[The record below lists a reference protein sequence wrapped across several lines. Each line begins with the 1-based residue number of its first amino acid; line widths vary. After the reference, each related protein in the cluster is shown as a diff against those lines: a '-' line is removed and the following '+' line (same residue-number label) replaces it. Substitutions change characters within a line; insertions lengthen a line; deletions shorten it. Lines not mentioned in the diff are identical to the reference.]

1 VDTTSGFVCKP
12 SSETTV
18 TVAGDVDPGRTRV
31 GSDGVELVTARD
43 YGEYC
48 GMPDHTPTPTIP
60 NREIAGAFLDKLKA
74 SYQGAMLTMLL
85 DVGHRTGL
93 LVAAAQAP
101 ATAAQL
107 AVTTG
112 LSARHIREWA
122 SGLAVAGVMTY
133 DAQTQQFAF
142 PAEHAMWLTGN
153 RYTNLAPVAGM
164 VIGLAPRADE
174 VIEAMRTGGGVPY
187 ESYRPHF
194 THAMDQVGR
203 ARYDALL
210 VRAYLPNAPG
220 LTERLS
226 VGATVADVG
235 CGTGHCLN
243 LMAQAFPNS
252 TFTGYDF
259 SGEAIALARVEATN
273 MGLTNA
279 TFEVAD
285 VRSLPADA
293 FDVVFAFDAIHDQ
306 ADPAGVLGEIR
317 AAIRTGGEFFMV
329 DIRASSNLEDNIGE
343 AGNVIIYGTSL
354 FHCME
359 VSLAQGGAGLGTAW
373 GKQLATSML
382 HDAGFESVVIH
393 DIEADPSNCIYVCQ

>member
-1 VDTTSGFVCKP
+1 
-12 SSETTV
+12 
-18 TVAGDVDPGRTRV
+18 
-31 GSDGVELVTARD
+31 
-43 YGEYC
+43 
-48 GMPDHTPTPTIP
+48 MPDTTPTP
-60 NREIAGAFLDKLKA
+60 NREQAGAFLDKLKA

-93 LVAAAQAP
+93 LAAAAQAP
-101 ATAAQL
+101 ATAAEL
-107 AVTTG
+107 AATTG
-112 LSARHIREWA
+112 FSARHIREWA
-122 SGLAVAGVMTY
+122 SGLAVAGVLTF
-133 DAQTQQFAF
+133 DATTQQFTF
-142 PAEHAMWLTGN
+142 PTEHAMWLTGN

-226 VGATVADVG
+226 EGATVADVG

-243 LMAQAFPNS
+243 VMAQAFPKS

-259 SGEAIALARVEATN
+259 SDEAIALARVEATN

-279 TFEVAD
+279 KFEVAD
-285 VRSLPADA
+285 VRELPADA

-306 ADPAGVLGEIR
+306 ADPGGVLAQIR

-329 DIRASSNLEDNIGE
+329 DIRASSYLEDNISE

-382 HDAGFESVVIH
+382 HDAGFADVVIH
-393 DIEADPSNCIYVCQ
+393 DIEADPSNCIYVCRPSGNR

>member
-1 VDTTSGFVCKP
+1 
-12 SSETTV
+12 
-18 TVAGDVDPGRTRV
+18 VAGDVAPGLTRKGSV
-31 GSDGVELVTARD
+31 GVKLVTARE
-43 YGEYC
+43 YGEYWS
-48 GMPDHTPTPTIP
+48 MPDNLPDTPVTPTP
-60 NREIAGAFLDKLKA
+60 NREQAGVFLDKLKA

-93 LVAAAQAP
+93 LIAAAQAP
-101 ATAAQL
+101 STSSELAA
-107 AVTTG
+107 ATG
-112 LSARHIREWA
+112 LSERHIREWA
-122 SGLAVAGVMTY
+122 SGLAVGGVLTY
-133 DAQTQQFAF
+133 NAASQQFTF

-210 VRAYLPNAPG
+210 VKAYLPNAPG
-220 LTERLS
+220 LTERLRAG
-226 VGATVADVG
+226 VTVADVG

-259 SGEAIALARVEATN
+259 SDEAVALARVEAGG

-279 TFEVAD
+279 KFEVAD
-285 VRSLPADA
+285 VRSLPADN

-306 ADPAGVLGEIR
+306 ADPVGVLAQIR
-317 AAIRTGGEFFMV
+317 AAIRVDGEFFMV
-329 DIRASSNLEDNIGE
+329 DIRASSYLEDNIGE
-343 AGNVIIYGTSL
+343 SGNVIIYGTSL

-382 HDAGFESVVIH
+382 HDAGFADVVIH
-393 DIEADPSNCIYVCQ
+393 DIEADPSNCIYVCR

>member
-1 VDTTSGFVCKP
+1 
-12 SSETTV
+12 
-18 TVAGDVDPGRTRV
+18 
-31 GSDGVELVTARD
+31 
-43 YGEYC
+43 
-48 GMPDHTPTPTIP
+48 MPDTPEAPEAPDTPD
-60 NREIAGAFLDKLKA
+60 RELAGAFLDKLKA

-93 LVAAAQAP
+93 LAAAAQASAP
-101 ATAAQL
+101 ATAEQL
-107 AVTTG
+107 AASTG
-112 LSARHIREWA
+112 MSARHVREWA
-122 SGLAVAGVMTY
+122 SGLAVAGV
-133 DAQTQQFAF
+133 FAF
-142 PAEHAMWLTGN
+142 DAPTQTFTFPPEHSMWLTGN
-153 RYTNLAPVAGM
+153 RHTNLAPVAGM

-174 VIEAMRTGGGVPY
+174 VIAAMRTGGGVPY

-210 VRAYLPNAPG
+210 VRAYLPKAPG
-220 LTERLS
+220 LTERLAA
-226 VGATVADVG
+226 GASVADVG

-252 TFTGYDF
+252 TFVGYDF
-259 SGEAIALARVEATN
+259 SDEAIALARTEAAT
-273 MGLTNA
+273 MGLANA

-306 ADPAGVLGEIR
+306 ADPAGVLSQIR
-317 AAIRTGGEFFMV
+317 AAIRAGGEFFMV
-329 DIRASSNLEDNIGE
+329 DIRASSYLEDNIGE

-382 HDAGFESVVIH
+382 HDAGFASVTIH
-393 DIEADPSNCIYVCQ
+393 DIEADPSNCIYVCS

>member
-1 VDTTSGFVCKP
+1 MI
-12 SSETTV
+12 TV
-18 TVAGDVDPGRTRV
+18 TVAGDVAPGRARI
-31 GSDGVELVTARD
+31 GSGGVELVTARD
-43 YGEYC
+43 YGEYWS
-48 GMPDHTPTPTIP
+48 MSDNAATPTTID
-60 NREIAGAFLDKLKA
+60 REQAGVFLDKLKA

-101 ATAAQL
+101 STAAELATA
-107 AVTTG
+107 TG

-122 SGLAVAGVMTY
+122 SGLAVAGVLRY
-133 DAQTQQFAF
+133 DAESQRFTF
-142 PAEHAMWLTGN
+142 PVEHAMWLTGN

-220 LTERLS
+220 LTQRLTA
-226 VGATVADVG
+226 GATVADVG
-235 CGTGHCLN
+235 CGTGHCVN
-243 LMAQAFPNS
+243 VMAQAFPHS

-259 SGEAIALARVEATN
+259 SDEAIALARIEATN

-306 ADPAGVLGEIR
+306 ADPAGVL
-317 AAIRTGGEFFMV
+317 AQIRTATRAGGEFFMV

-343 AGNVIIYGTSL
+343 VGNVIIYGTSL

-359 VSLAQGGAGLGTAW
+359 VSLAQGGSGLGTAW
-373 GKQLATSML
+373 GKQLATAML
-382 HDAGFESVVIH
+382 HDAGFADVAIH